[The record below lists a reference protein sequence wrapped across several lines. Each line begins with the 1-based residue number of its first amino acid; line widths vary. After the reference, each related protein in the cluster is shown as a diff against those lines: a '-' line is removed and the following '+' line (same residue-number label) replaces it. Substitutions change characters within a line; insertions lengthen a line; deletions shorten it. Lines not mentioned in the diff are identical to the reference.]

1 MPHFAE
7 RLAAQ
12 LQRRWGDRPL
22 SSELGL
28 AVLVFLG
35 LGLLPLFIS
44 GYVVYILPQYMLFGV
59 LAMSLALL
67 WGFVGILSFG
77 QGALF
82 ALGAYTMGLT
92 MKLGQ
97 TVIPSAYLG
106 LALSLVVGALLSG
119 AIGYFLF
126 SAGVRDTYFV
136 IVTLALSIV
145 VEQIAVSQSALTGG
159 FNGLFIDRMG
169 LNLGPLGTLDLSSD
183 RALYYFVLPIAI
195 LLYGLLYGLTHAKF
209 GKVLVGIRE
218 NEDRTLSLGFNTW
231 VYKTLAFTVSGAVAS
246 LAGAIYGTAANF
258 VAPSLA
264 GVLFST
270 EVVVWVAIS
279 GRSNLLGAFLGGTL
293 VSSLSNYLSTV
304 TPKYW
309 QLLLGI
315 LFIATIVYFKGGVA
329 GALAQIPVWRRR
341 HLKHDG

>member
-1 MPHFAE
+1 MPHFTK
-7 RLAAQ
+7 RLVTHSQ
-12 LQRRWGDRPL
+12 TRWSDRSLPW
-22 SSELGL
+22 ELGF

-35 LGLLPLFIS
+35 LGLLPLMLS

-77 QGALF
+77 QGAFF
-82 ALGAYTMGLT
+82 AVGAYTMGLT
-92 MKLGQ
+92 MKLEQ
-97 TVIPSAYLG
+97 SVIPSAYLG
-106 LALSLVVGALLSG
+106 LALSLVVGAVLAG

-145 VEQIAVSQSALTGG
+145 VEQIAVSQSSLTGG
-159 FNGLFIDRMG
+159 FNGLFIDRMA
-169 LNLGPLGTLDLSSD
+169 LNLGSLGTLDLTSD
-183 RALYYFVLPIAI
+183 RAIYYFVLPIAM
-195 LLYGLLYGLTHAKF
+195 LLYGLLYWLTHAKF
-209 GKVLVGIRE
+209 GKVLIGIRE

-246 LAGAIYGTAANF
+246 FAGAIYGTDASF

-279 GRSNLLGAFLGGTL
+279 GRSNLLGAFLGGTI

-309 QLLLGI
+309 QLLLGL

-329 GALAQIPVWRRR
+329 GALAQIPFWQRRQI
-341 HLKHDG
+341 KHNG